1 MHYSPMVA
9 EVVDLHHRLLEEQ
22 EQEVQEDQVEE
33 MLTILHQSQRHQAM
47 FNLQLQVKVI
57 MVVKADKVAVT
68 VLVVVEVLE
77 KLEKLAE
84 QVDVEH
90 SKVKVEMDLQI
101 VLQVVQS
108 YSQVVEVA
116 EDNVLMEVN
125 LEALEVEVKEV
136 VRHLTHLVTQQ
147 ELDQTELLIL
157 AVAAVGVLVEL
168 KLEAQ
173 VVQE

>member
-1 MHYSPMVA
+1 MVV
-9 EVVDLHHRLLEEQ
+9 EVEDLLHQAKEVQ
-22 EQEVQEDQVEE
+22 EQDFQEDQVEE
-33 MLTILHQSQRHQAM
+33 MLMTLRQNQRHQVM
-47 FNLQLQVKVI
+47 LTQLIQVKVT
-57 MVVKADKVAVT
+57 MVVKADKAAVT

-136 VRHLTHLVTQQ
+136 V
-147 ELDQTELLIL
+147 
-157 AVAAVGVLVEL
+157 
-168 KLEAQ
+168 
-173 VVQE
+173 

>member
-1 MHYSPMVA
+1 MRCSLMVA

-33 MLTILHQSQRHQAM
+33 MLTILHQNQRHQAM

-57 MVVKADKVAVT
+57 MVVKADKAAVT
-68 VLVVVEVLE
+68 VLVVAEVLE

-147 ELDQTELLIL
+147 ELEQMELLTL
-157 AVAAVGVLVEL
+157 VVAAVGVLVEL
-168 KLEAQ
+168 KLEVQVAQ
-173 VVQE
+173 E

>member
-1 MHYSPMVA
+1 
-9 EVVDLHHRLLEEQ
+9 
-22 EQEVQEDQVEE
+22 
-33 MLTILHQSQRHQAM
+33 M

-57 MVVKADKVAVT
+57 MVVKADKAAVT
-68 VLVVVEVLE
+68 VLVVAEELE

-90 SKVKVEMDLQI
+90 SKVKAEMDLQI

-116 EDNVLMEVN
+116 EDKFLMEVN

-136 VRHLTHLVTQQ
+136 VQHLTHLVTQQ
-147 ELDQTELLIL
+147 ELEQMELLIL
-157 AVAAVGVLVEL
+157 VVAAVGVLVEL